1 MTGDSDRIRAEA
13 LDWIIRQHE
22 PAFDAWEPFADWL
35 EAAPEHAAIY
45 HAMADAD
52 RDVPALL
59 PRVPAPVRLPLPRRV
74 VGRRAWLGGA
84 IAAAAVAAGTYTLV
98 GLQPQPY
105 EVATAAGET
114 RLLMLADG
122 SRVDMNG
129 GTRLRLDRRDPRS
142 VELVDG
148 EAVFTVVHNAA
159 QPFEL
164 AVGGATLRDVGT
176 VFNVTRH
183 KGTTD
188 VAVAEGEVVFNPDVE
203 NVRLS
208 AGRMLHSVDKE
219 TRLVIGEIEPGVVG
233 AWRTGRLVYAGAPLR
248 LVAEDLSRNLG
259 MNIEAAPTVAG
270 RKFRGV
276 ISFGRDRKAVITRLG
291 PLLGLKVQGEGDRW
305 LLTDGSG

>member
-59 PRVPAPVRLPLPRRV
+59 PRVPAPVPLPLPRRL
-74 VGRRAWLGGA
+74 VGRRAWLGAA

-233 AWRTGRLVYAGAPLR
+233 AWRTGRLAYAGAPLR

-259 MNIEAAPTVAG
+259 MNIEAAPTVAE

-276 ISFGRDRKAVITRLG
+276 ISFGRDRKAVIARLG
-291 PLLGLKVQGEGDRW
+291 PLLGVKVQGEGDRW